1 MNQYVSLARIQFGDK
16 QLPPYNPKFFKEFNM
31 AETLGSLIDK
41 LSIKNLRYW
50 HLDESIQKED
60 SSDPKTKDLKNKLDL
75 VNSQRKDLLKEI
87 DAFLVAALAGDVKVC
102 DEKVKLYYNTNVSSF
117 DSVHKLGEAVSELA
131 IRNNRM
137 WHLEDEVR
145 REDLP
150 DSEIVQLKR
159 RIDQTNQERCDLVD
173 KVDDILK
180 KATNQKK

>member
-1 MNQYVSLARIQFGDK
+1 MD
-16 QLPPYNPKFFKEFNM
+16 M

-41 LSIKNLRYW
+41 LSIKSLRYW
-50 HLDESIQKED
+50 HLDESIQSED
-60 SSDPKTKDLKNKLDL
+60 ISDTKTKELKEKLDL
-75 VNSQRKDLLKEI
+75 VDSQRQELRDEI
-87 DAFLVAALAGDVKVC
+87 NSFLVAALAGDVKIC
-102 DEKVKLYYNTNVSSF
+102 DEKVKLYRNTNVSSF
-117 DSVHKLGEAVSELA
+117 DNVNKLGEAVSELA

-173 KVDDILK
+173 KVDEILK
-180 KATNQKK
+180 KATNLKK

>member
-1 MNQYVSLARIQFGDK
+1 
-16 QLPPYNPKFFKEFNM
+16 M
-31 AETLGSLIDK
+31 AETLGSLVDK
-41 LSIKNLRYW
+41 LSIKSLRYW

-60 SSDPKTKDLKNKLDL
+60 ISDTKTKELKAKLDL
-75 VNSQRKDLLKEI
+75 VDSQRQELRDEI
-87 DAFLVAALAGDVKVC
+87 DAFLVAALAGDVKIC

-117 DSVHKLGEAVSELA
+117 ENVNKLGEAVSELA
-131 IRNNRM
+131 VRNNRM

>member
-1 MNQYVSLARIQFGDK
+1 
-16 QLPPYNPKFFKEFNM
+16 M
-31 AETLGSLIDK
+31 AETLGSLVDK
-41 LSIKNLRYW
+41 LSIKSLRYW

-60 SSDPKTKDLKNKLDL
+60 ISDTKTKELKAKLDL
-75 VNSQRKDLLKEI
+75 VDSQRQELRDEI
-87 DAFLVAALAGDVKVC
+87 DAFLVAALAGDVKIC

-117 DSVHKLGEAVSELA
+117 DNVNKLGEAVSELA
-131 IRNNRM
+131 VRNNRM

>member
-1 MNQYVSLARIQFGDK
+1 MD
-16 QLPPYNPKFFKEFNM
+16 M

-41 LSIKNLRYW
+41 LSIKSLRYW
-50 HLDESIQKED
+50 HLEESIQSED
-60 SSDPKTKDLKNKLDL
+60 ISDTKTKELKEKLDL
-75 VNSQRKDLLKEI
+75 VDSQRQELRDEI
-87 DAFLVAALAGDVKVC
+87 NSFLVAALAGDVKIC
-102 DEKVKLYYNTNVSSF
+102 DEKVKLYRNTNVSSF
-117 DSVHKLGEAVSELA
+117 DNVNKLGEAVSELA

-173 KVDDILK
+173 KVDEILK
-180 KATNQKK
+180 KATNLKK